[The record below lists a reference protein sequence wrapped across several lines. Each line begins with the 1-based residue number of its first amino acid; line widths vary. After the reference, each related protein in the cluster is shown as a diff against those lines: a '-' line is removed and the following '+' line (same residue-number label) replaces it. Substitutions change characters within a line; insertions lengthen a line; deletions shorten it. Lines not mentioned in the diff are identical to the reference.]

1 MATDK
6 KLKLAAS
13 VGSLLALRVVS
24 KSPLGGIRRAG
35 LVFDTAPQLVPLAS
49 ITQEQADAIRA
60 EPLLDV
66 TDAELEPEPKAA
78 KA

>member
-6 KLKLAAS
+6 KLKFAAAA
-13 VGSLLALRVVS
+13 GSLAALRVLS
-24 KSPLGGIRRAG
+24 LSPLGTLRRAG
-35 LVFDTAPQLVPLAS
+35 LVFDATPKLVPLAS
-49 ITQEQADAIRA
+49 ITQEQVDAIRA